1 MDKEEKL
8 RMYSDFE
15 GKVIESENFL
25 DQLVRD
31 KEQREEELLNKM
43 SNIADHYH
51 QEKEKNTKLMNELTR

>member
-31 KEQREEELLNKM
+31 KE
-43 SNIADHYH
+43 
-51 QEKEKNTKLMNELTR
+51 